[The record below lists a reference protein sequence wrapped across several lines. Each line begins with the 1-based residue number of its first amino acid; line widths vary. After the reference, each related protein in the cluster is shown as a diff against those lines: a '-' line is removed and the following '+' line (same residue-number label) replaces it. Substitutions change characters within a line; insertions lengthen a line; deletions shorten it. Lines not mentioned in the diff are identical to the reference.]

1 MSAIDSFPTKPQ
13 TGLEHLYRVT
23 IQSAPTWLV
32 PAIFGGTASDPSASR
47 HAARKQGLQ
56 MKSDHAN
63 PAHLRDFTTD
73 ARVLLIAGIAV
84 VVATAG
90 LFAGIALLKLIRL
103 ATNIAYFGQFTLAD
117 LKLQDTPRYLFRS
130 SGH

>member
-1 MSAIDSFPTKPQ
+1 M
-13 TGLEHLYRVT
+13 
-23 IQSAPTWLV
+23 
-32 PAIFGGTASDPSASR
+32 PAILGGTAGDPSASR

-63 PAHLRDFTTD
+63 PSHLRDFTTD

-117 LKLQDTPRYLFRS
+117 LKLQDTPLGRPKNATVRLCWASVSGAGNRIALPEGYNLPRLAQS
-130 SGH
+130 ST